1 MLTRTLAL
9 GRIRQHHGMG
19 GFTTSNGSV
28 KDGHGNLLVKSRYDL
43 TIADLAYLSIDTACG
58 DAEVAPDLV
67 RLLAARSMKTKRPI
81 RKDWPDCLF

>member
-1 MLTRTLAL
+1 MLTCTLAL

-43 TIADLAYLSIDTACG
+43 TIADLAYLSIDTAYR
-58 DAEVAPDLV
+58 DAEATPYLILSDGWLREHENKKANPE
-67 RLLAARSMKTKRPI
+67 RLA
-81 RKDWPDCLF
+81 